1 MFYIHICM
9 FTFILVHFENWIR
22 DICMQKKYLFIIF
35 IFMLVYMNLHYFSY
49 FFFCRSY
56 RLAAYRSRRK
66 FKTERRPF
74 HYVPKGHPVLPPDGK
89 YTTEPLTYIRSGGR
103 DLNGNTCTGK
113 WFSTTPTNPKLL
125 FLYGNWQY
133 RYFRDR
139 ASIEWSSRY
148 WNIWMSKEIYI
159 YLRHRLPIS
168 FWKLERNVVF
178 MQNLNLACESV
189 IINRFVFK
197 SYLSFDLSLNKVT

>member
-1 MFYIHICM
+1 MNVLHTYLHVYFHFSSFWKLNSWHMYANKIFSLFLYLCLYIW
-9 FTFILVHFENWIR
+9 T
-22 DICMQKKYLFIIF
+22 FIIF
-35 IFMLVYMNLHYFSY
+35 LL
-49 FFFCRSY
+49 FFCRSY

-66 FKTERRPF
+66 FKTGRRPF

-178 MQNLNLACESV
+178 MQNLNLA
-189 IINRFVFK
+189 VFK